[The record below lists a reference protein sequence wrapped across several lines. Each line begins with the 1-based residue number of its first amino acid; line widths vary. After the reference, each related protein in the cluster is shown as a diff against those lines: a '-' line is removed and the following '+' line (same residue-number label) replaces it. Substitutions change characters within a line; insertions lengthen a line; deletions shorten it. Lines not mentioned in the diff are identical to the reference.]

1 MDKLTQSQRDALTK
15 MSTDRLRGKL
25 AKADFEE
32 SQISAMSREQ
42 LLDACATLV
51 LKEQE
56 LPAPVAAA
64 ATRPTIG
71 YDVELEKTAFRI

>member
-32 SQISAMSREQ
+32 SQISTMSREQ
-42 LLDACATLV
+42 LLDACATLA
-51 LKEQE
+51 LER
-56 LPAPVAAA
+56 
-64 ATRPTIG
+64 TRVNSAG
-71 YDVELEKTAFRI
+71 SSSSNSANYRL